1 MDLEIPEGLTG
12 RRRKINW
19 QSGVS
24 FSRGRGQSHND
35 TIITMATGEEE
46 EGEEQ
51 DHIILMSIT
60 EDYRGIITRHQ
71 IIERHR
77 SVANSLVVSTAK

>member
-12 RRRKINW
+12 RRRRINW

-35 TIITMATGEEE
+35 TIITMATGEGAGGGGRTGPYYFDEHY
-46 EGEEQ
+46 GG
-51 DHIILMSIT
+51 L
-60 EDYRGIITRHQ
+60 
-71 IIERHR
+71 
-77 SVANSLVVSTAK
+77 